1 MIAVT
6 PCCVAAVRCR
16 AMKRL
21 LLLLSLA
28 LPVAAHAQCDPSEV
42 VNQIDASRL
51 KATVEKLVSFGTRHS
66 LSGNISPTRGIVAAR
81 TWIYD
86 EMSKIA
92 AASGGRMT
100 VRYQTSTHTGP
111 RTNNQPVEF
120 VNVVATIKGTS
131 DPDRIF
137 LASGHYDSVN
147 SNQFDAAGDA
157 PGADDDA
164 SGTAVILELARV
176 LSQHPAK
183 ATIVLAAVSG
193 EEQGLY
199 GSQGLA
205 DEAAAQKWDLEGDI
219 TNDIVGGIS
228 GGDGAIDNRTV
239 RIFSANETPA
249 AESSS
254 RHWARFIRD
263 GVRQWLPN
271 VHAKLIY
278 RLDRYARGG
287 DHRPFFEK
295 GFPAVRFTEPHEDY
309 RHQHQNVRME
319 NGQQYGDLPQFVSGD
334 YMRVVA
340 QVNAIALLTGA
351 CAPAAPKNVKV
362 VIKAG
367 QKDTTMSWDAAPD
380 ADHYELL
387 VRDTTAD
394 EWEKVIPAGKVA
406 TYTIPD
412 VTIDNVLI
420 GVRAVGSDGR
430 RSPVRTP
437 PEPGAR
443 IPGRA
448 Q

>member
-1 MIAVT
+1 MRHALIVLFSLT
-6 PCCVAAVRCR
+6 VAI
-16 AMKRL
+16 
-21 LLLLSLA
+21 
-28 LPVAAHAQCDPSEV
+28 AAHAQCDLDKILP
-42 VNQIDASRL
+42 QIDGNRM
-51 KATVEKLVSFGTRHS
+51 KATVDKLVSFGTRHS
-66 LSGNISPTRGIVAAR
+66 LSPKIADAR
-81 TWIYD
+81 TWIFD

-92 AASGGRMT
+92 AASNGRMT
-100 VRYQTSTHTGP
+100 VRYQTSTHSGP

-120 VNVVATIKGTS
+120 VNVVATIRGTS
-131 DPDRIF
+131 DPDRIY

-147 SNQFDAAGDA
+147 GDQKDITGPA

-176 LSQHPAK
+176 LSQHPAR
-183 ATIVLAAVSG
+183 ATIMLAAVSG

-205 DEAAAQKWDLEGDI
+205 DEAAAAKWAIEGDI

-228 GGDGAIDNRTV
+228 GSNGAIDNRTV
-239 RIFSANETPA
+239 RIFSANETPN

-271 VHAKLIY
+271 AHPKLVY

-295 GFPAVRFTEPHEDY
+295 GYPAVRFTEPNEDY

-319 NGQQYGDLPQFVSGD
+319 NGVQYGDLPQYVSGD

-340 QVNAIALLTGA
+340 EVNAIALVTGA

-362 VIKAG
+362 LVKAG
-367 QKDTTMSWDAAPD
+367 QKDTTLSWDAADD
-380 ADHYELL
+380 ADHYEL
-387 VRDTTAD
+387 VIRDTTSD
-394 EWEKVIPAGKVA
+394 EWEKTIPAGKVA

-412 VTIDNVLI
+412 VTIDNAII
-420 GVRAVGSDGR
+420 GVRAVDAAGH

-448 Q
+448 AQ

>member
-1 MIAVT
+1 MH
-6 PCCVAAVRCR
+6 R
-16 AMKRL
+16 AL
-21 LLLLSLA
+21 LLFSLA
-28 LPVAAHAQCDPSEV
+28 IATTAHAQCDLQTILPQLDG
-42 VNQIDASRL
+42 NRM
-51 KATVEKLVSFGTRHS
+51 KATVDKLVSFGTRHS
-66 LSGNISPTRGIVAAR
+66 LSPKIVDAR
-81 TWIYD
+81 TWIFD

-92 AASGGRMT
+92 AASNGRMT
-100 VRYQTSTHTGP
+100 VRYQTSTHSGP

-120 VNVVATIKGTS
+120 VNVVATVRGTA
-131 DPDRIF
+131 DPDRIY

-147 SNQFDAAGDA
+147 SDQKDITGEA

-164 SGTAVILELARV
+164 SGTAVILELARI
-176 LSQHPAK
+176 LSQHPGR
-183 ATIVLAAVSG
+183 ATIMLAAVSG

-205 DEAAAQKWDLEGDI
+205 DEAAAAKWNIEGDI

-228 GGDGAIDNRTV
+228 GSNGAIDNRTV
-239 RIFSANETPA
+239 RIFSANETPN

-271 VHAKLIY
+271 ARPFLVY

-295 GFPAVRFTEPHEDY
+295 GYPAARFTEPNEDY

-319 NGQQYGDLPQFVSGD
+319 NGVQYGDLPQFVSGD
-334 YMRVVA
+334 YMRIVA
-340 QVNAIALLTGA
+340 SVNAIALVTGA

-362 VIKAG
+362 LIKAG
-367 QKDTTMSWDAAPD
+367 QKDTTLTWDAADD
-380 ADHYELL
+380 ADHYEI
-387 VRDTTAD
+387 VIRDTTAD
-394 EWEKVIPAGKVA
+394 EWEKVLPIGKVA
-406 TYTIPD
+406 TTTIPD
-412 VTIDNVLI
+412 VTIDNTII
-420 GVRAVGSDGR
+420 GVRAVDAAGH

-443 IPGRA
+443 IPGR
-448 Q
+448 

>member
-1 MIAVT
+1 
-6 PCCVAAVRCR
+6 
-16 AMKRL
+16 MKRTAI
-21 LLLLSLA
+21 LLSLFLA
-28 LPVAAHAQCDPSEV
+28 LSAHAQCDLDKILPQLDG
-42 VNQIDASRL
+42 NRM
-51 KATVEKLVSFGTRHS
+51 KATVDKLAAFGTRHS
-66 LSGNISPTRGIVAAR
+66 LSPKIAEAR
-81 TWIYD
+81 AWILD
-86 EMSKIA
+86 ELTKIA
-92 AASGGRMT
+92 AASNGRMT
-100 VRYQTSTHTGP
+100 VRYQSSTHSGA

-147 SNQFDAAGDA
+147 SDQKDITGPA

-164 SGTAVILELARV
+164 SGTAVILELARI

-205 DEAAAQKWDLEGDI
+205 DEAAAQKWNIEGDI
-219 TNDIVGGIS
+219 TNDIVGGIA
-228 GGDGAIDNRTV
+228 GLNGAIDNRTV
-239 RIFSANETPA
+239 RIFSANQTPN
-249 AESSS
+249 AESSA

-271 VHAKLIY
+271 ARPMLVY

-295 GFPAVRFTEPHEDY
+295 GFPAVRFTEANEDY
-309 RHQHQNVRME
+309 RHQHQNVRVE
-319 NGQQYGDLPQFVSGD
+319 NGVHYGDLPEFVSGD

-340 QVNAIALLTGA
+340 GVNAIALVTGA

-362 VIKAG
+362 LIKAG
-367 QKDTTMSWDAAPD
+367 QKDTTMSWDAAD
-380 ADHYELL
+380 DVDHYEIV

-394 EWEKVIPAGKVA
+394 EWEKVLPIGKVA

-412 VTIDNVLI
+412 VTIDNAII
-420 GVRAVGSDGR
+420 GVRAVDAAGH

-443 IPGRA
+443 VPGRA

>member
-1 MIAVT
+1 
-6 PCCVAAVRCR
+6 
-16 AMKRL
+16 MKRIAIV
-21 LLLLSLA
+21 LSIFA
-28 LPVAAHAQCDPSEV
+28 IAIATAAHAQCDLDKILPQLDG
-42 VNQIDASRL
+42 NRM
-51 KATVEKLVSFGTRHS
+51 KATVDKLVSFGTRHS
-66 LSGNISPTRGIVAAR
+66 LSPKIVDAR
-81 TWIYD
+81 TWIFD
-86 EMSKIA
+86 ELSKIPGV
-92 AASGGRMT
+92 S
-100 VRYQTSTHTGP
+100 VRYQSSTHSGP

-131 DPDRIF
+131 DPDRIYI
-137 LASGHYDSVN
+137 ATGHYDSVN
-147 SNQFDAAGDA
+147 GDQKDTTGPA

-164 SGTAVILELARV
+164 SGTAVIMELARV
-176 LSQHPAK
+176 LGQHPAK

-205 DEAAAQKWDLEGDI
+205 DEAAAQKWNVEGDI

-228 GGDGAIDNRTV
+228 GLNGAIDNRTV
-239 RIFSANETPA
+239 RIFSANETPN

-271 VHAKLIY
+271 VRPFLVY

-295 GFPAVRFTEPHEDY
+295 GFPAVRFTEGNEDY
-309 RHQHQNVRME
+309 RHQHQNVRVE
-319 NGQQYGDLPQFVSGD
+319 NGVHYGDLPEFVSGD

-340 QVNAIALLTGA
+340 GVNAVALVTGA
-351 CAPAAPKNVKV
+351 CAPAAPRNVKV
-362 VIKAG
+362 LIKAG
-367 QKDTTMSWDAAPD
+367 QKDTTMSWDAADD
-380 ADHYELL
+380 ADHYEIV

-394 EWEKVIPAGKVA
+394 EWEKVLPIGKVA

-412 VTIDNVLI
+412 VTIDNAII
-420 GVRAVGSDGR
+420 GVRAVGADGR

-437 PEPGAR
+437 PEPGAKV
-443 IPGRA
+443 PGRS
-448 Q
+448 